1 MEITWVGMTRRHYQP
16 GEPERIRAI
25 VIHATAGRHPGDLGW
40 LRKGGDERR
49 PVSCHYYIDKSGR
62 ISQLVKDGDIA
73 WHAGVSRWTIDGR
86 MRENLNS
93 VSVGIE
99 LENLNSGRDPYPEAQ
114 LVAAV
119 ALTRELARRYDVPP
133 SQLVRHLDI
142 SPGRKTDPAGFPWQ
156 AFVAQV
162 YADTD
167 QPESVAPEDRL
178 RDLMLDLA
186 YRAAGSA
193 LSAAWPLHEAARRF
207 GLGMPVALIS
217 GATLAAPARAAQDDL
232 DRAVRLPG
240 MPPMLVEVYARDLIY
255 AQGDPDDAPPSRD
268 QARRLAKTPGSPLR
282 AALLDLLFRAADP
295 VNGFQPAWAFHQ
307 YYLAHMDTLGV
318 PIGPSHR
325 LTLGPRQSFACQ
337 HFALDSL
344 CSPVGAWKT
353 IFRLSQLGR
362 EVPGLDVPAA
372 VALRR
377 ALLDDLYRARTGRR
391 YDPAA
396 LLSAHAEERNLG
408 APLGRPEV
416 VVVADSAY
424 LLMPFA
430 RDVLACRLPALDWS
444 LDQPLPAATTV
455 ISLEAPATPSG
466 ALAALLGG
474 ARLLRRLKPARL
486 RPAPEEDAAP
496 RAPLGRS
503 SPQPLVLDLSPSAG
517 RGRRRARTAPDRV
530 LIAAAPG
537 PAAADLRDE
546 AARERWHYYVDTS
559 GAIYR
564 LRDEIY
570 LAEAAQGAPMGDQ
583 AVVIAVEGD
592 PASAGLAQRIALSW
606 LVRAVAAALKIPPE
620 GLFTLVAPR
629 PAARAVGDSAGG
641 SSLTSAPDERL
652 ER

>member
-1 MEITWVGMTRRHYQP
+1 MEISWLGMTRRHYQP
-16 GEPERIRAI
+16 GEPGRIRAI

-49 PVSCHYYIDKSGR
+49 PVSCHYYIDKAGR
-62 ISQLVKDGDIA
+62 ISQLVKDDDIA
-73 WHAGVSRWTIDGR
+73 WHAGLSRWSIDGR

-114 LVAAV
+114 LAATV
-119 ALTRELARRYDVPP
+119 ALTRELARRYAVPS

-156 AFVAQV
+156 AFVARV
-162 YADTD
+162 YADAE
-167 QPESVAPEDRL
+167 QPEDAANPEARL
-178 RDLMLDLA
+178 RALMLDLA

-193 LSAAWPLHEAARRF
+193 LSAAWPLHEAARRL

-217 GATLAAPARAAQDDL
+217 GATLAAPTGAAQDDL

-255 AQGDPDDAPPSRD
+255 ASGGPDDAPPPPA
-268 QARRLAKTPGSPLR
+268 QARRLATTPGSPLR

-307 YYLAHMDTLGV
+307 YFLTHIDALGV

-353 IFRLSQLGR
+353 VYRLSELGR
-362 EVPGLDVPAA
+362 ELPGLAQTAA
-372 VALRR
+372 ALRR
-377 ALLDDLYRARTGRR
+377 ALLDDLYRARAGRR

-396 LLSAHAEERNLG
+396 LLSAHAEERALG

-416 VVVADSAY
+416 VVVAEAPY

-430 RDVLACRLPALDWS
+430 RDVLACRLPTLDWS
-444 LDQPLPAATTV
+444 LDQPLPAQTSV
-455 ISLEAPATPSG
+455 INLETPAPPGG

-474 ARLLRRLKPARL
+474 ARLLRRLRPARPSPN
-486 RPAPEEDAAP
+486 PAEETAP
-496 RAPLGRS
+496 RAPLGRP

-517 RGRRRARTAPDRV
+517 RGRRRARHAPDRV
-530 LIAAAPG
+530 LIVTAPG
-537 PAAADLRDE
+537 PAATDLRDE
-546 AARERWHYYVDTS
+546 AARARWHYYVDTS

-564 LRDEIY
+564 LCDEIY
-570 LAEAAQGAPMGDQ
+570 LAEAAQGAPMGAR

-592 PASAGLAQRIALSW
+592 PASAGPAQRVALSW
-606 LVRAVAAALKIPPE
+606 LVRALAATLKIPPE

-629 PAARAVGDSAGG
+629 AAARAVG
-641 SSLTSAPDERL
+641 E
-652 ER
+652 